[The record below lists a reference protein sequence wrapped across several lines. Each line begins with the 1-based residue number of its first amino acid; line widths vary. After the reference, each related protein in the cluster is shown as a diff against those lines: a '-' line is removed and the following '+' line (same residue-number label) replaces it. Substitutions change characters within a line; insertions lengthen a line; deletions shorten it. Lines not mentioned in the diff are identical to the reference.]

1 MLGNGL
7 SIWHILV
14 MLVVVILVFGTK
26 KLRDAGGD
34 LGTAVKEFKK
44 ALNADSDNQQN
55 TPPNPPNTNN
65 NNAPPNDQTK
75 SS

>member
-44 ALNADSDNQQN
+44 ALNSDDHDKNN
-55 TPPNPPNTNN
+55 ASTTTTPSNN
-65 NNAPPNDQTK
+65 NNAQQNDQSK
-75 SS
+75 PS